1 MAGGR
6 GRKARIGSLDEG
18 NKQALERMAKWHAN
32 GWTFQEAA
40 ATGAWDAMTQFTE
53 GKAGIF
59 IGRPWCID
67 SVKDVTSV
75 APEAVV
81 KAYPNIL
88 QENGEMTYQDA
99 EINDGWLMFKKDFDN
114 MEAFFEYYDW
124 MYNQAFGTNGFEY
137 GYLEGYDYQV
147 QGDKVVFDSNLFDPP
162 VADPFMP
169 GKSTVFKNSPEF
181 SAMDAYAKVYAGE
194 EPETGAEIRAKAHFE
209 TSYNC
214 AEGYAIA
221 NDYKEYQ
228 NPSKFKAAPTASMSK
243 YWEQLQT
250 MEKQVYTN
258 IIYGNESIDAFDKFV
273 EDWYSQGGDKIT
285 EEVNEWYQSVK

>member
-1 MAGGR
+1 M
-6 GRKARIGSLDEG
+6 I
-18 NKQALERMAKWHAN
+18 
-32 GWTFQEAA
+32 
-40 ATGAWDAMTQFTE
+40 
-53 GKAGIF
+53 
-59 IGRPWCID
+59 
-67 SVKDVTSV
+67 
-75 APEAVV
+75 
-81 KAYPNIL
+81 
-88 QENGEMTYQDA
+88 
-99 EINDGWLMFKKDFDN
+99 KKDFDN

-169 GKSTVFKNSPEF
+169 GKSTVFKKTPEF

-214 AEGYAIA
+214 AEGFAIA